1 MSTLETIGMTVATL
15 ALLDA
20 APPAHATDALIIG
33 TATGAGGLELAPG
46 AKTLDEALGGR
57 LGEALA
63 ALGATGR
70 EGEVVK
76 VATLGQLPAPVIAAV
91 GLGSADGVGGGRF
104 GPETVRRAA
113 GAATRELGGRG
124 SVLSLLTLVNGPDP
138 DPALVVAAGEGA
150 LLGAYRFTR
159 YKSDAGPAAPG
170 SIALAVPDAK
180 DKAYRAALKRA
191 TAVAGAV
198 ATARD
203 LVNMAPNEL
212 YPAEFAARA
221 VELAEKAGVEVEV
234 LDERALKRGGYGG
247 ILGVGGGSARP
258 PRLVRLTYRGP
269 RATTRVALVG
279 KGITFD
285 SGGLDIKSPAGMEQ
299 MKSDMAGAAA
309 VISTVMLAAL
319 LKVPVEVV
327 GTVPMAENMPG
338 GSAYRPQDVLTM
350 YGGRRVEVLNTDA
363 EGRLILADAMV
374 RAGEDSP
381 AYLVDT
387 ATLTGAQ
394 VVALGNRTAGVMGH
408 ESLRAR
414 VVAAATQA
422 GEGIWPMPMPA
433 ELRPD
438 LDSPVADLA
447 NVTGHRNGG
456 MLAAAHFLSEFVAD
470 GVQWAHIDVAGPAYN
485 GGEPW
490 GYTPKGGTGAPVRT
504 LLAVLED
511 IAANG

>member
-1 MSTLETIGMTVATL
+1 MATL

-20 APPAHATDALIIG
+20 APHTHSADALIIG
-33 TATGAGGLELAPG
+33 TAVGPDGVQLAPG
-46 AKTLDEALGGR
+46 AESVDKALGGR
-57 LGEALA
+57 LAEALA
-63 ALGATGR
+63 SLGATGK

-76 VATLGQLPAPVIAAV
+76 IATLGQLPTPVVAAV
-91 GLGSADGVGGGRF
+91 GLGKPGLDAPGTGDEDIDGQYA
-104 GPETVRRAA
+104 PEAVRRAA
-113 GAATRELGGRG
+113 GAATRELGGRL
-124 SVLSLLTLVNGPDP
+124 SVLSLLSLVNGPIP
-138 DPALVVAAGEGA
+138 DPSVLVAAGEGA

-159 YKSDAGPAAPG
+159 YKSDTGPAAPAT
-170 SIALAVPDAK
+170 IALAVPDAK
-180 DKAYRAALKRA
+180 DKTSRAAMKRA
-191 TAVAGAV
+191 TAVAAAV
-198 ATARD
+198 AAARD
-203 LVNMAPNEL
+203 LVNLAPNEL

-221 VELAEKAGVEVEV
+221 GALAEKAGVTFEV

-247 ILGVGGGSARP
+247 ILGVGAGSSRP
-258 PRLVRLTYRGP
+258 PRLVRLSYRGP
-269 RATTRVALVG
+269 RATTKVALVG

-285 SGGLDIKSPAGMEQ
+285 SGGLDIKSASGMEQ

-309 VISTVMLAAL
+309 VIVTVTLAAA

-327 GTVPMAENMPG
+327 ATVPMAENMPG

-350 YGGRRVEVLNTDA
+350 YGGQRVEVLNTDA

-381 AYLVDT
+381 AYLLDT

-414 VVAAATQA
+414 VVTAAAKA
-422 GEGIWPMPMPA
+422 GESVWPMPMPA

-438 LDSPVADLA
+438 LDSPVADIA
-447 NVTGHRNGG
+447 NITGHRNGG
-456 MLAAAHFLSEFVAD
+456 MLAAAHFLAEFVPD

-485 GGEPW
+485 PGEAW
-490 GYTPKGGTGAPVRT
+490 GYTPKGGTGSPVRT
-504 LLAVLED
+504 LLALLED